1 MATQGEGIQ
10 TLTVAVVEDEFEE
23 REKIRKC
30 LAEVEEQLGTRFY
43 VDEYTTAE
51 AFLMYFESQY
61 DLIFMD
67 IHFEKGMDG
76 MEAARQLRQID
87 TAVLLVFV
95 TNLVQLAVKG
105 YEVDAVDFM
114 VKPLE
119 TFSFVLKMKRILGRA
134 VHRKEQY
141 ISVKIQGETLNLP
154 CCQIQYVESE
164 GHYVKYHCRDGVF
177 AEYIAFK
184 EAEKKIRD
192 PVFFR
197 CNRGIL
203 VNLRLI
209 TRINQETCV
218 IGGEEIP
225 VAKVFRASLK
235 KAYAGY
241 LSGLM
246 R

>member
-1 MATQGEGIQ
+1 MATQDEGIQ
-10 TLTVAVVEDEFEE
+10 TLTVAVVEDESGE
-23 REKIRKC
+23 RESLKSC
-30 LAEVEEQLGTRFY
+30 LAVVEKQLRTKFY

-87 TAVLLVFV
+87 SSVLLVFV

-119 TFSFVLKMKRILGRA
+119 SYSFVLKMKRILGRA
-134 VHRKEQY
+134 VQRKEQY
-141 ISVKIQGETLNLP
+141 IPIKTQGETVNLP
-154 CCQIQYVESE
+154 CCQIRYVESD
-164 GHYVKYHCRDGVF
+164 GHYVNYHCKDKVY

-197 CNRGIL
+197 CNRGVLI
-203 VNLRLI
+203 NLRFVS
-209 TRINQETCV
+209 RMNQETCMV
-218 IGGEEIP
+218 GEEEIP

-235 KAYAGY
+235 QAYAGY
-241 LSGLM
+241 LSGMM